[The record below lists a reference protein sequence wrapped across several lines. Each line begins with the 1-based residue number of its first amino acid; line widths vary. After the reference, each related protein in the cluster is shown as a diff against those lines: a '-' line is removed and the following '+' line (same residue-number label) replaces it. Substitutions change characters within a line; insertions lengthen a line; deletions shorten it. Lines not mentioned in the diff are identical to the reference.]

1 MVTSCMITKR
11 STYAVH
17 VMSQNILV
25 QKQRLGHLLVKSGP
39 AAEKKKIER
48 RNYCRKPVQIIQ
60 QLLMALFY

>member
-17 VMSQNILV
+17 DMSQNILV

-39 AAEKKKIER
+39 AAEKKKLKEE
-48 RNYCRKPVQIIQ
+48 IIAESQ
-60 QLLMALFY
+60 SRSYNNS